1 MTCGIMDNT
10 KLILVLPFVA
20 FTAVTFIDPAYR
32 SSISC
37 IAGTILVCKKII
49 RYQIEKQKINN

>member
-10 KLILVLPFVA
+10 KLILVLAFVA
-20 FTAVTFIDPAYR
+20 FTAVTFINPVYR
-32 SSISC
+32 TSISC
-37 IAGTILVCKKII
+37 IAGTILLYKKII

>member
-10 KLILVLPFVA
+10 KLILVLAFVA
-20 FTAVTFIDPAYR
+20 FTAVTFINPVYR
-32 SSISC
+32 TSISC

-49 RYQIEKQKINN
+49 RYK

>member
-10 KLILVLPFVA
+10 KLILVLAFVA
-20 FTAVTFIDPAYR
+20 FTAVTFINPVYR
-32 SSISC
+32 TSISC
-37 IAGTILVCKKII
+37 FAGTILVYKKII

>member
-1 MTCGIMDNT
+1 MDNT
-10 KLILVLPFVA
+10 KLILVLAFVA
-20 FTAVTFIDPAYR
+20 FTVVTFIDPAYR

-37 IAGTILVCKKII
+37 IAGTILVCEKII